1 MDIVAFSFVS
11 ALLEAGM
18 CLHPVFFLLVDVQWD
33 TSATAVSWAGVS
45 EAKQRQKGKGLWVQP
60 AEQCCEA
67 TDPCFCTAP
76 SQLLVCC

>member
-18 CLHPVFFLLVDVQWD
+18 CLHPVFSLLVDVAEV
-33 TSATAVSWAGVS
+33 SHCTAVSWAGVS

-67 TDPCFCTAP
+67 TDSCFCIAP